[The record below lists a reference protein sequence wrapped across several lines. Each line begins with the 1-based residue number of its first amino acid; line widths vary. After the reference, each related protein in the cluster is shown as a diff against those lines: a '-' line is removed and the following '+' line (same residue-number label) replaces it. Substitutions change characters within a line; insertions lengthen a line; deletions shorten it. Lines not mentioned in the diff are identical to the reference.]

1 MKNSTMPKMKIV
13 ILLALFS
20 IAKIASTQTWPM
32 PGAKWQYCVTD
43 WNGHPG
49 GYFELGLVGDT
60 ILNSIVYNAIS
71 LTVDSSKA
79 SNNTNFMISPIFTRF
94 SNDTVYRFV
103 NNREYI
109 YFVFSGVA
117 GNLYTTFRSAGFG
130 NNWNDSACTA
140 VLPLKVIENDLV
152 TYNNESLRRMVL
164 KDTLFTYLYEPNFGI
179 VHEYTLVERIGVLN
193 ALPLINSAEPKGFAG
208 SGCSL
213 PSDWGSYTLGSYSD
227 NTFNIVFQDCLG
239 TGISETKVTQQE
251 IIVYP
256 NPAQAFITIE
266 RSKIYTHQQL
276 LYSIYSIMGELLL
289 QEYSGEKPET
299 KIDVSS
305 IPDGN
310 YMVIC
315 QYLTEWHRTPDAH
328 A

>member
-1 MKNSTMPKMKIV
+1 MPKMKIV

-152 TYNNESLRRMVL
+152 TYNNTSLRRMVL

-289 QEYSGEKPET
+289 QEYLGEKPET

-315 QYLTEWHRTPDAH
+315 QPVDKPQIMITCPIIIKH
-328 A
+328 